1 MSERS
6 SVIYGDS
13 PFIEDMGTLTALC
26 LLNDQVI
33 LVGTRSLDEELEDY
47 WQKLGERGNDPAP
60 TIVEQIVQTLM
71 PESVISFYSRER
83 AVQELWGSEGGSLE
97 IPGIYV
103 PNDRSSD
110 LFVELDESEF
120 NDVSRIFVGGIT
132 KGRGTVSDR
141 YRDIVLIGASAGSRL
156 PIART
161 QEQLSPIPTK
171 TKVKEAANYL
181 AQQTLQM
188 LALPEIEA
196 YHVDDILE
204 ARLKLS
210 TDLEEFKAGMLELV
224 WLLYER
230 NGLSGDASAFERD
243 CSVLIDT
250 KIKAAVLSLELAI
263 SSHEN
268 RAIRRILRATGGV
281 LLELGRTFLGV
292 GTQPVLLG
300 ASAALLNLADSMG
313 QPSPSVPIAS
323 FLYRVRSKKF

>member
-13 PFIEDMGTLTALC
+13 PFIEDMGTLTSLC

-33 LVGTRSLDEELEDY
+33 LVGAGSLDEELEDY

-71 PESVISFYSRER
+71 PESVISFYSIDR

-97 IPGIYV
+97 IPGVYLSHDWNSG
-103 PNDRSSD
+103 PRME
-110 LFVELDESEF
+110 VEQSEL
-120 NDVSRIFVGGIT
+120 NDVSRIVVGGIT
-132 KGRGTVSDR
+132 KGSGTVNDR
-141 YRDIVLIGASAGSRL
+141 YRDIVLIGASAGSKF
-156 PIART
+156 PIVRT

-181 AQQTLQM
+181 ARQTLQK

-224 WLLYER
+224 WFLYER
-230 NGLSGDASAFERD
+230 NGLSGDVSAFERD

-250 KIKAAVLSLELAI
+250 KIKAAVSSLELAI

-268 RAIRRILRATGGV
+268 RAIRRILRATAGV
-281 LLELGRTFLGV
+281 LLELGRTFFAI
-292 GTQPVLLG
+292 GTPPVLLG
-300 ASAALLNLADSMG
+300 ASAALLNLADSMK
-313 QPSPSVPIAS
+313 QPSPSIPIAS
-323 FLYRVRSKKF
+323 FLYKVRSKKF